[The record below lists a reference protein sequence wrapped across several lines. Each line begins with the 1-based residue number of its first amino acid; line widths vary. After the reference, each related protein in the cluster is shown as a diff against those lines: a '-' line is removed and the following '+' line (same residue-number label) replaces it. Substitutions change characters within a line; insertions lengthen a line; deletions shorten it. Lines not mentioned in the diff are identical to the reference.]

1 MADFHLLRPWW
12 LLALL
17 PLALFYWQLLRVQ
30 KTQSGWHQWLPR
42 HLSQVLVDSAGR
54 KIHWSAHRLALF
66 WLISCVALAGPTWER
81 LPQPV
86 YQLETGQ
93 VVILDMSPS
102 MMAED
107 IAPNRLTQQRFK
119 AIDLVK
125 SGLDGDTGLVAYADD
140 AFVISPLTADNNNLV
155 NLIPS
160 LSPQIMP
167 AAGSEPLRAL
177 KQADELLKN
186 AGYNEGD
193 IYWLTDG
200 IASSEL
206 NSLTRYLRQQPHRVS
221 ILGLGSEQG
230 APVRGDNG
238 QLLKDR
244 FNQVVIAKM
253 TPSRLQSLANL
264 TGGLYQTV
272 RSDNQ
277 DIKRLIDQPPLS
289 RAGKDSK
296 QQQQG
301 DQWRDT
307 GPFLALLL
315 IPLML
320 FSWRRGGTLGS
331 WLLALLLL
339 PLSLYSP
346 LSVSAAQQSTG
357 AAESESGSPGW
368 WLNKEQQ
375 AQQLYQQ
382 KDYQQAAQLSQ
393 QPLRQG
399 AAHYRNQEYQAAA
412 DSFAQLDTAESWYN
426 RGNALAQLEQFE
438 AAKEAYQSALDKRP
452 EWARAQDNK
461 KLMEQ
466 LLQQQEQQK
475 KEQQDQSDQKGD
487 QSREQDGENSGNNQG
502 QQDANDSQSDSQ
514 PQDQQGQQEQQDEPG
529 QQDDGEKK
537 PQQQQ
542 DQQQQQQQQEQQS
555 SAKDSARDQQTQF
568 SDDID
573 PEKAQQLKQW
583 MKRVPDDPSILLR
596 NKMLLESQRRNAR
609 RASEPQG
616 EKKKW

>member
-30 KTQSGWHQWLPR
+30 KNQSGWHQWLPR

-54 KIHWSAHRLALF
+54 KINWSAHRLALF

-102 MMAED
+102 VMAED
-107 IAPNRLTQQRFK
+107 VSPNRLTQIRFK

-125 SGLDGDTGLVAYADD
+125 SGLDGDTGLIAYADD
-140 AFVISPLTADNNNLV
+140 AFIISPLTADNNNLI

-167 AAGSEPLRAL
+167 AEGSEPLRAL

-186 AGYNEGD
+186 AGYQEGD
-193 IYWLTDG
+193 IYWITDG

-206 NSLTRYLRQQPHRVS
+206 SRLSGYLRQQPHRVS
-221 ILGLGSEQG
+221 ILGVGTEEG
-230 APVRGDNG
+230 APVRDDNG
-238 QLLKDR
+238 QLIKDR
-244 FNQVVIAKM
+244 FNQVVIAKL
-253 TPSRLQSLANL
+253 TPSRLESLAAIS
-264 TGGLYQTV
+264 GGLYETV
-272 RSDNQ
+272 AANNSD
-277 DIKRLIDQPPLS
+277 IERLVSQPPLS
-289 RAGKDSK
+289 RAGKDSE

-301 DQWRDT
+301 DQWRDN

-320 FSWRRGGTLGS
+320 LSWRRGGTLGS
-331 WLLALLLL
+331 WLLAAWL
-339 PLSLYSP
+339 PLSLFSP
-346 LSVSAAQQSTG
+346 AGFSAVQQNTP
-357 AAESESGSPGW
+357 AASQTDNAPGW

-375 AQQLYQQ
+375 AQQLYRQQ
-382 KDYQQAAQLSQ
+382 DYQQAAELSEQ
-393 QPLRQG
+393 ALRQG
-399 AAHYRNQEYQAAA
+399 AAYYRAGEYQAAA
-412 DSFAQLDTAESWYN
+412 DRFAQLDSAESWYN
-426 RGNALAQLEQFE
+426 RGNALAQMEQFE
-438 AAKEAYQSALDKRP
+438 AAGEAYQKALEKRP
-452 EWARAQDNK
+452 QWSQAKENK
-461 KLMEQ
+461 ELMDQ
-466 LLQQQEQQK
+466 LLQQQQQEQQ
-475 KEQQDQSDQKGD
+475 EQNDNDNEDGD
-487 QSREQDGENSGNNQG
+487 QGDEQDGQNQGNNQG
-502 QQDANDSQSDSQ
+502 QQDAQDSSSDSQSD
-514 PQDQQGQQEQQDEPG
+514 DQQGQQQQQQNEQAEQGGNEQQEQEQQQPQPEEQQDNAA
-529 QQDDGEKK
+529 
-537 PQQQQ
+537 
-542 DQQQQQQQQEQQS
+542 DQM
-555 SAKDSARDQQTQF
+555 RDQQTQF

-573 PEKAQQLKQW
+573 PEKARQLEQW

-596 NKMLLESQRRNAR
+596 NKMLLESRRRNAR